1 MSMGRALTNGFT
13 GQISAV
19 TFFAKIRK
27 KVAIKNLLGEPG
39 VGPHWRAI
47 EMPRSFVE
55 IQVFVASPSDV
66 QKERELLGAV
76 IDELNRNWSSTLGVR
91 LRLLRWE
98 TDVYPAFGSD
108 PQAVINEQIGDDY
121 DVFIGILWGRFGTP
135 TSRAESG
142 TMEEFKRALSRR
154 KGSSSGPEIMVY
166 FKDSPISPT
175 KIDPDQL
182 IKIRQF
188 RADLPGIGGLYAEF
202 SDEPGFEAALRAHL
216 AAIARKFSLHPTGK
230 TSAIDSDAELPVD
243 DDDEDLGYLDYI
255 ESYEARMSDMT
266 ETLSSISSATER
278 VGADFNQRT
287 EETRKFTES
296 EDRSN
301 IRTAKSIIKRA
312 ADDMNAYG
320 RHLEAQLPLLAAAR
334 EEAFTALTKAL
345 VLYGGFGEVN
355 EGNLADLRNSL
366 DGFNE
371 ATGNSRHSLAGLRKS
386 IASMSRMTGDLNRA
400 KKFVVSML
408 DEMDSEIERAQVAS
422 SSILVSIDQMIKA

>member
-1 MSMGRALTNGFT
+1 
-13 GQISAV
+13 
-19 TFFAKIRK
+19 
-27 KVAIKNLLGEPG
+27 
-39 VGPHWRAI
+39 
-47 EMPRSFVE
+47 MPRSFVE

-76 IDELNRNWSSTLGVR
+76 IDELNSNWSSTLGVR

-135 TSRAESG
+135 TLRTESG
-142 TMEEFKRALSRR
+142 TMEEFERALNRR
-154 KGSSSGPEIMVY
+154 KDSSSRPEIMVY

-182 IKIRQF
+182 RRIQQF
-188 RADLPGIGGLYAEF
+188 RNELPGIGGLYAEF

-216 AAIARKFSLHPTGK
+216 AAIARKFSLHPSGEA
-230 TSAIDSDAELPVD
+230 SATVSDVEVPE
-243 DDDEDLGYLDYI
+243 DDDEDFGYLDYI

-266 ETLSSISSATER
+266 GTLSSISSATAR
-278 VGADFNQRT
+278 VGEDFNRRT

-301 IRTAKSIIKRA
+301 IKAAKRIIKRA

-320 RHLEAQLPLLAAAR
+320 RHLEAQLPPLAAAR

-345 VLYGGFGEVN
+345 ALYSGFGEVN
-355 EGNLADLRNSL
+355 EGDLTDLRNSL
-366 DGFNE
+366 ADFKE
-371 ATGNSRHSLAGLRKS
+371 ATGDSRNGLVGFRKS

-422 SSILVSIDQMIKA
+422 SSILASIDQMIEA